1 MMTREHHRRR
11 SPEYSRRRRKE
22 RRDSREQLQIQPVP
36 LPLTRYEER
45 DEHQE
50 ERSRAFSPLSSS
62 SSTSSSLLN
71 ISRPSQRFGLGRFF
85 GGGQKQHRVKKKRRF
100 LKFGN
105 SSSSSVGSDLAYGKG
120 YIEKGRSRDF
130 SPTSSNG
137 RSQVVRRSQTDEEI
151 LELGRKFAEIA
162 RQQNAEDLRAAG
174 RSRPSTLIGAASAL
188 NAFRRTNSGNS
199 NRGIGSSKPRR
210 DSSPDDS
217 EWESASEDEDDS
229 SSSEFDSGLAYG
241 SGLSLQ
247 ASAAP
252 PPQLPQS
259 PKSPKSPPRSIF
271 SSPRSLISPR
281 RSPAIHQ
288 KQSVVDPSLFGPVNS
303 LHGYVETPC
312 GFEKVDRSTVSPPH
326 RPYEPSIPPS
336 EVFSET
342 RPLQRL
348 YPVPTSDPS
357 NFDAGGSVV
366 SSNRDF
372 STRARPA
379 PVPIQPPPLQQPKP
393 IAPVS
398 RKVLD
403 SVETDTR
410 YSERSVSKSTIG
422 ETAIA
427 GIAGAAIGA
436 ALSSDRRDDRDKR
449 ENKRERDRDG
459 KRRSKRSDPGVQD
472 ERTDKRKSREDV
484 GETREIREERVDRR
498 REKRYEP
505 DRESERER
513 HWREHIVPELKR
525 ESEEKRRRDD
535 YDSDHDY
542 DNVRDKRED
551 KQKEDREIDRR
562 EVRKDEKR
570 DGRRDKD
577 RTSRSTVE
585 SYKRQEKSEYQSRE
599 GHIDPFQ
606 FQVADDAFPTPLY
619 TTPKRPL
626 TPNVVT
632 VEREP
637 DFSRFEYKG
646 DDSPP
651 QERLS
656 RKDSYERELR
666 DAHDVYEAT
675 EHATAPVSGAA
686 FAAATAAILA
696 EERRGRSHSRGGD
709 ASSRN
714 RSRRG
719 ESPRREKDA
728 VQENANR
735 YYREAELARRI
746 KEEDERARSDDES
759 SVVDKWRKPERKK
772 AAVEIVQPPEMDH
785 PKKKSPYDA
794 PNADVRID
802 NVLQHPDE
810 LSRFQSPDIEG
821 LSQPPLFNV
830 RDPSAERERP
840 MLNIVRP
847 TPVPS
852 PMPEETR
859 SAKEPP
865 SEPTKEVDTPKSN
878 PTPDVVI
885 EPRDEAPPAPP
896 TPKSVSWGENQT
908 KRYVVE
914 SPEREDD
921 PYSGAKIVTPAKT
934 PRARRRSAWEKIAAA
949 IGGAED
955 EATSSGTLD
964 RKIDT
969 DPTKPRRDSVD
980 RATRRFPAEIESA
993 YDSPPVPG
1001 PKPSI
1006 LKGSPMPG
1014 TFAEDPAFTAN
1025 IAAALEGSGFD
1036 PNIVIDNA
1044 SFHRRDS
1051 PPGSN
1056 ESGVYQAPFV
1066 ESVTDLGSNVAPR
1079 PLISQNNQE
1088 HGFVIGEVS
1097 ETPSDEKDISTDNS
1111 LILSELNKKD
1121 RRKQEKVV
1129 ERDGYEKPKIIVDD
1143 SRPADTSRSSADDD
1157 WDPASGK
1164 LSRKERKRRERA
1176 ARAQSVD
1183 DGIALD
1189 DASRKDQELEAEF
1202 MGAAA
1207 ADEEESSSL
1216 KKKKKAKR
1224 AVIVQEASKQPDVA
1238 ESSKV
1243 TIPVD
1248 AFQDIQDAKAME
1260 RPKIT
1265 IPVNAYQ
1272 DVLDAKDAQLDDT
1285 RDLRKSSSESKRDAE
1300 TYDLPTRS
1308 LPEPE
1313 HLEQSIKDILDSRA
1327 PSIPEEER
1335 DSPRKSSRR
1344 SKRDSGAYESFS
1356 RTAPP
1361 SELTMESS
1369 YGLVDNDRIPATEE
1383 GPDTPTKSRK
1393 KSERGDSEIFGPSS
1407 RPALT
1412 SEPSIEIVTKD
1423 GLPET
1428 TPNPDDDQNVFM
1440 KRNRRG
1446 TIDAE
1451 FTSSPA
1457 QSTADWYAPKE
1468 SSKSKL
1474 DSVVYDL
1481 PPRVESSEDIVE
1493 SPKEMTAPFSDWR
1506 DEPAA
1511 VAEEQPSTPKKSK
1524 KKSKRD
1530 SIIQE
1535 ELPSTPVSR
1544 SATPSLSSAK
1554 KSKRDSVVFDSP
1566 SRSAPT
1572 SDIGTDSSP
1581 KKSKKKKKRPSTP
1594 GDFPEDDG
1602 KPSESE
1608 PPDQKKDSVEVSN
1621 RDFSSILS
1629 EINRSDDQRPGKVFA
1644 RVDTMDDGKSI
1655 PGAADRKER
1664 KDTKSGGFFNRF
1676 RSSIGIAEEKERSRN
1691 KAEEDKKNSFLDNAD
1706 TLGAGVGSM
1715 GVAITPSPQESRSNA
1730 INAPLEEAQIAP
1742 STPKRQ
1748 STSPSE
1754 AEIVDP
1760 EIAPRE
1766 IRPAID
1772 PKYGDLLPLP
1782 PSRPGSPV
1790 PELSDDFPDLPE
1802 SRPETPE
1809 HERHLREIHSH
1820 VRRRSAHETPTKTP
1834 TKTPTTRPRTPSQSA
1849 IPISFRLGHR
1859 HTPSNGRSSPLA
1871 SPIVGNSEMGSESK
1885 SRSRPIS
1892 WEGSREFKPLLL
1904 LQRGARGSIGSVGSL
1919 EISSSPERES
1929 PLRDVS
1935 PSESEI
1941 HEHRSQSLRR
1951 LLAGSPDHNPPM
1963 RDSAFTIPAYTT
1975 PGVTTPSEPNFTFE
1989 STHGAESPQT
1999 PDDSGVN
2006 KLSHESPHQRDI
2018 EVDDHHL
2025 EPVPEQ
2031 PILEAA
2037 EDTELPLPKS
2047 EFTETAF
2054 SSDELSPL
2062 TAKRPSD
2069 IHFPPSPSTTVA
2081 THERGDFG
2089 ETIESPVERS
2099 VEVVVPR
2106 IEMTEP
2112 TPKESELPT
2121 THSDL
2126 DLTHENEFVDSLEA
2140 QDKEQNR
2147 DMLTSYPFLE
2157 AEASRSVDTLLTAMT
2172 HFEDTEPD
2180 ETVYSFEESL
2190 VTQEDEKP
2198 QELKPADE
2206 KLQETKSVDELPQ
2219 ETQLVDEKVATP
2231 PEIPT
2236 NVEVAQIQE
2245 EPRRRS
2251 RILEQLRAAQQ
2262 AKESKP
2268 VERSVPIKES
2278 PPAESSKEEVQQ
2290 PSGKADTSDAKQ
2302 AAPSP
2307 FQPLDQG
2314 GWLSS
2319 FRSSWR
2325 SGLLP
2330 RPWQL
2335 PKASDSKE
2343 KENDSKSATTS
2354 EATSSVPPSVESRE
2368 VQPPEETLKE
2378 TISAPEPEPE
2388 PEASNVQQ
2396 DVSTS
2401 PKKSKK
2407 KKKRKSQVIEPSPD
2421 QFSVADVEEASVDK
2435 TNSQA
2440 TENDQPDPVVP
2451 QESVD
2456 VQPIIV
2462 DTEDTALDKT
2472 TAEPAQDVLAG
2483 AITQEPLDV
2492 EPVAVDTQ
2500 DSGIEELSTNLPRD
2514 EEPDVQT
2521 DVIVPRE
2528 SLDVKPD
2535 ATDARDASV
2544 DTATTQIA
2552 EDDQLEVQQE
2562 VLPGFQPDIQSD
2574 AVIPQESIDV
2584 RPVVPEPQD
2593 TSLDKAFT
2601 EPTSDDQPD
2610 TLPDVQPDVIIPQES
2625 LNVQP
2630 TLTDTKEK
2638 RIDETFA
2645 EPTKGQ
2651 HDIEAIVESHVQPD
2665 VITQEPIA
2673 AQLTVKDAQ
2682 DIDSNKSPM
2691 QLAEDNLPDV
2701 LIPQESL
2708 DVQPHLTEEAPAQEE
2723 TIVTEE
2729 FAETGKELGAVE
2741 ETPTI
2746 EPNAPL
2752 NEHLPESERVLEPIA
2767 AENESSITDTM
2778 IDAEPAESITKPE
2791 ATLPESQTT
2800 IEPDSLIPQ
2809 PNQSVPEAEIFT
2821 PEPES
2826 IATEL
2831 VVPAIEEESNRD
2843 EVETKETATT
2853 DVEPKET
2860 TVVGLETTGVGKEI
2874 PPVEVEPTVVESD
2887 IPSSKPELIVEPE
2900 PVVAEK
2906 VDPIA
2911 DAELIMDEIAPRS
2924 TEKEVATAEELPVV
2938 EDEMV
2943 EAPTPLTEPSSSS
2956 PKKEKKK
2963 KKKKGKK
2970 QQPSENDQDEPAT
2983 PLEELVQPT
2992 EQSTQESNVEK
3003 PDVLPVE
3010 PEASTQDLPAAA
3022 DIPDASLDKAP
3033 AQPDQPDQS
3042 DVAIPQESHDAQPS
3056 LPEEIPSTPTTPK
3069 KFKKKKR
3076 GKKTQTS
3083 EPEPEA
3089 EIAGE
3094 QVAPEEEKSQPPPVE
3109 VSSPP
3114 IMPEVEST
3122 PQPESHRPHSAPIGD
3137 VEVVADHTEPEHQL
3151 IPPAE
3156 EKSVS
3161 ENLPSEEPQTVGEFG
3176 RDEESSRQITGSDEP
3191 AVPVSVEP
3199 VIDSLDDRQPLLPSN
3214 LEQEERVPSASQLVS
3229 EEVQLPSEILKS
3241 EEPIEFSIPQ
3251 EDPNT
3256 EQQHDEQHMLMET
3269 SSESPVAQ
3277 DSKSLEQ
3284 VNVDESSLQPNV
3296 LLSGEHARDHQVPAS
3311 IAPLETPLSEPNSTE
3326 GLQEKSPEQIEVVQE
3341 PESSGEKVVID
3352 EPQSSS
3358 LSVEPIVEQ
3367 PQEMALPEQE
3377 PGSKKGKKSQE
3388 RKDTSELVDTPV
3400 ETPADIGT
3408 TQELPP
3414 PITPTDV
3421 IVDELPVAGE
3431 VEEKPAEE
3439 ATELAGDNSLP
3450 EPTKSSKKSKKGK
3463 KKRQKSDATDLT
3475 NEPETPQ
3482 VDAQAPEPITI
3493 EDHEPATNATEP
3505 AVESASQA
3513 EAVTQVTEEQAKD
3526 TLPALPSEA
3535 QESVNLT
3542 EEGVQPGEKLGDNV
3556 QAINPDEQAEPI
3568 QIEELPQP
3576 EEPLEPTE
3584 ATKSEEPS
3592 KVEESVQIQEPIAI
3606 EEPPQPEPLSN
3617 VERSLELEQPI
3628 KAEEPTRSEEF
3639 MQAESTLEAPA
3650 EVEVVE
3656 LPSKAAG
3663 DVIQGIDSENQT
3675 GPTQIQ
3681 DPSKLDVSLQPT
3693 ESTQPETS
3701 EVSEP
3706 IADRVEP
3713 IGDNVPLQD
3722 SSSKVYEEEGK
3733 ETRQIIDAPA
3743 LTDEPESSKSVEE
3756 PTVVETGAEDR
3767 QIADDAHIPT
3777 SDLGPAAG
3785 DQLEEAQ
3792 APEPESPS
3800 SKKQAKKDKKKK
3812 KKRGSVQSEPVAD
3825 DIPRDASQASDAQPV
3840 VNEQH
3845 GASDEVTP
3853 QIDPPAN
3860 VDTITE
3866 DTQVHAAQNETED
3879 KELKPEE
3886 LKVEESEGQLP
3897 TVTEE
3902 TPVPPTVAPEISAEP
3917 STIPEETEQPR
3928 EEGLETE
3935 SVPTTPKKS
3944 KKDRKKKRRQSV
3956 QLAESSEQ
3964 TTMEASTQPDV
3975 EFPES
3980 DPAFKPD
3987 SASADIPPP
3996 SDDLPKPED
4005 RDDKSD
4011 GAERSLIPETPLPDE
4026 AVEPLDQPSSHIEP
4040 EQKPDILIDE
4050 GDKLE
4055 PQDTTVPMLLEDA
4068 RVNEPEAQP
4077 PVETSSNDV
4086 PHVVQERVDEVLPIE
4101 EQIADDEPPVETDI
4115 AQEPAV
4121 HEVEQAEEVR
4131 LDQDIP
4137 VATDIPEAVQPQDE
4151 VEQTAEAKTETDI
4164 DTIPHVDEPTT
4175 LTPTDVED
4183 DRSREQ
4189 KQVDSQP
4196 IAEDTPTTVMDA
4208 ASPEDTLPEVSTPKK
4223 KSKKKKKRASQV
4235 DLALESGT
4243 ATPSEPQAEPALP
4256 EEAPVQEPSEQP
4268 ESQPIVE
4275 ESAPTKEEVPEIP
4288 EVPVTPS
4295 KLSKKERRKAKKLAE
4310 AEAEAAKES
4319 ESQRN
4324 LLAESGLTES
4334 AGAEAALSQSEQPA
4348 ELPKEQ
4354 PSEQPTEPTKPI
4366 SEVDLPADA
4375 TTSKD
4380 IQEESLQL
4388 PVVDAEPSIHSDKDR
4403 IADSV
4408 ESTVEEMSKPTDQD
4422 QELSKPEQTLITSP
4436 ELENVAKD
4444 LPTDVTP
4451 DQFDESVKHIESNQE
4466 SNTPIVEDKPDM
4478 ILEEPSVH
4486 LGQDRPDV
4494 TEITEDV
4501 ASMPVNLEQ
4510 SVSWPE
4516 QDSNIPL
4523 ESENVAKDMITNDT
4537 ADTAVIET
4545 KTELLTDATALPTTI
4560 SEQNEE
4566 TDRPHTPKLEEQ
4578 EIAPSDSV
4586 SRDLPDPKEGEIVT
4600 IEKPIL
4606 VEEQQQVEPSDIL
4619 EPSKTSETKDIEQ
4632 KDQLPA
4638 DQDVKL
4644 DDVAPKE
4651 PEPEPSS
4658 PVSRKKSKKKK
4669 KRASVQAEL
4678 ESVSGTQTPSNQETI
4693 LSGEP
4698 STTNTTEPASREPV
4712 DTKPNEGEWPKSPA
4726 KSKKDRKRRKATG
4739 TSTPTES
4746 MEVAP
4751 ANAPSGTVIE
4761 ENAPGKLTQEDI
4773 LEVEGHSST
4782 KEIHEEPSP
4791 NPENQ
4796 DENAEDFKT
4805 SHLLK
4810 ETVADSNINQLAPP
4824 TEVEHRAQR
4833 NEAPAN
4839 EPAQDIQSHVEIS
4852 APISPP
4858 RTPITTA
4865 TPMIDIDLSPAQ
4877 LSSHVEHD
4885 RPFDQS
4891 QSPQPGKKAR
4901 THLSSDDAMI
4911 EPLSALTDIPP
4922 QILETSTR
4930 EIPEAFQ
4937 TPDQHMIGTD
4947 DGDAPHKDITPARE
4961 IAVSY
4966 LESQPT
4972 ALHEKHTT
4980 KVEEN
4985 PLIEKASHAGLLPVV
5000 TPQREIAAS
5009 YFEER
5014 SIDEIQTDDNKPED
5028 KPESVAGG
5036 AQIKED
5042 EDTSVLHSEPQPT
5055 EQEPEHAKATAPEI
5069 AREPSPIH
5077 DAAPSAREI
5086 AASLMES
5093 RPKSSGKQS
5102 EPPKDLASSTEDVSF
5117 TFPTGGATLSVED
5130 LDSSQKSEDENKQ
5143 QKDVDKATPD
5153 KEDPLNDSTA
5163 REISEHKTPGKS
5175 GRTAARPSAEVERT
5189 KTPSKPLET
5198 KPLGDL
5204 PRQDSFPENIESP
5217 IVGREVQRM
5226 QRDLPEPR
5234 ESSQETAAPREP
5246 PASEIIK
5253 RLDDL
5258 DTSENVDEPK
5268 SAKEPKLDN
5277 ALLKSLSPRPI
5288 LDYSSSG
5295 RNSPRVSLPPVEEET
5310 REEIEKERRQ
5320 SHASKRSSVTVEPN
5334 RDSGFSTDSPH
5345 PKRRS
5350 LADPSLRDSGVH
5362 LRDWIDDEPKKA
5374 VESPEEEQGSA
5385 IRTPQPNEK
5394 RSKKLGLGNDTPKL
5408 ETPITRSQESD
5419 AQPVTDPKKLAQLSR
5434 SSSKTSKS
5442 YGDLGQQVQQQR
5454 SVSDNI
5460 SRTTTTP
5467 RSEGLP
5473 QARRSLSNTSISR
5486 FSRTRTPD
5494 PLRFRPESPGSYT
5507 FNRSGNYTPPLLRR
5521 VDRRMSGDL
5530 RSLSSNLP
5538 NNDETK
5544 ETKENLHTNQ
5554 NLNQSTPTPI
5564 ANEGRV
5570 RAKDMTDVY
5579 DGYGEGRIGSPRSPT
5594 RPQSM
5599 RRRQSMQVLELESRV
5614 EQLIAENRAL
5624 ADAKLH
5630 AEQNL
5635 NNQAVSA
5642 ITERDAEIESLK
5654 ASLEWLRKEVTRLTE
5669 INEGLHSANNV
5680 LALKHNEKY
5689 GQLESRHASTSKQ
5702 LEEFQSTRDQ
5712 FNRTLEQKDAEIQE
5726 LRAQLEATKEQVRE
5740 MQQQILATKPP
5751 DAEFLRLKD
5760 EDHFDHRCQ
5769 QLCSHVQ
5776 QWVLR
5781 FSKFSD
5787 MRACRL
5793 TTEINDEKIIDR
5805 LDNAVLDGS
5814 DVDTYL
5820 SDRVR
5825 RRDIFMSMTMNM
5837 IWEFVFTR
5845 YLFGMDREQRQKL
5858 KSLEKLLQEVGPPQ
5872 AVRQWRAVTLTLL
5885 SKRPAFGDQR
5895 NQDTEAVVQAI
5906 FQTLCMILPPPSNLE
5921 AQIQSQLRR
5930 VMREAVDLS
5939 IEMRT
5944 QRAEYMMLPPLQP
5957 EYDGNGDLARTV
5969 SFNAALM
5976 NERSGDK
5983 KTNDQYEAEG
5993 AVVRTVLFPLVVKK
6007 GDDNGVGDEEIVICP
6022 AQVLVAKPP
6031 GHAPARMV
6039 TPSSDAGGVPLSRG
6053 ATPSMSAAGQST
6065 VSVQMQD
6072 APLPMPTPPHERD
6085 YI

>member
-36 LPLTRYEER
+36 MPLTRYEER

-241 SGLSLQ
+241 SGLSLH

-252 PPQLPQS
+252 PPPQLPQ
-259 PKSPKSPPRSIF
+259 SPKSPPRSIF

-288 KQSVVDPSLFGPVNS
+288 KPSVVDPSLFGPVNS

-336 EVFSET
+336 EVLSET

-348 YPVPTSDPS
+348 YPIPTSDPS

-366 SSNRDF
+366 SSNRDL
-372 STRARPA
+372 STRPRPA

-403 SVETDTR
+403 SVETDPR
-410 YSERSVSKSTIG
+410 YSERSVSKSAIG
-422 ETAIA
+422 EATIA

-436 ALSSDRRDDRDKR
+436 VFSADRKDDRDKR
-449 ENKRERDRDG
+449 ESKRERERERDG
-459 KRRSKRSDPGVQD
+459 KRRSKRSDAAVQD
-472 ERTDKRKSREDV
+472 ERTDKRKSREDLR
-484 GETREIREERVDRR
+484 ETREIREERVDRR
-498 REKRYEP
+498 REKRHEP
-505 DRESERER
+505 ERESERER

-535 YDSDHDY
+535 YDFDHDN
-542 DNVRDKRED
+542 DNVRDIRED
-551 KQKEDREIDRR
+551 KRKEDREIDHR

-570 DGRRDKD
+570 DGRRDEN
-577 RTSRSTVE
+577 RPSRSTAE
-585 SYKRQEKSEYQSRE
+585 SYKRQEGPEYQSRE
-599 GHIDPFQ
+599 SHIDPFQ

-637 DFSRFEYKG
+637 DFSRFEYNG
-646 DDSPP
+646 NDSPP

-696 EERRGRSHSRGGD
+696 EERRGRSRSRGGD

-719 ESPRREKDA
+719 ESPQRERDA

-735 YYREAELARRI
+735 YYREAELARRM

-759 SVVDKWRKPERKK
+759 SVVDKWKKSERRK

-785 PKKKSPYDA
+785 PKKKGPYDA

-810 LSRFQSPDIEG
+810 LSRFRSPDVEG
-821 LSQPPLFNV
+821 LSEPPLFNV

-852 PMPEETR
+852 PMPEEIR
-859 SAKEPP
+859 SAKEPI
-865 SEPTKEVDTPKSN
+865 SEPTKEVDTPSSK
-878 PTPDVVI
+878 PTADVVN

-921 PYSGAKIVTPAKT
+921 PYSGAKIVTPAKA

-955 EATSSGTLD
+955 EATSSGILD
-964 RKIDT
+964 RKVDT
-969 DPTKPRRDSVD
+969 GPTKPRRDSVD
-980 RATRRFPAEIESA
+980 RMNRRFPAEIESA

-1079 PLISQNNQE
+1079 PVILQNNQE

-1111 LILSELNKKD
+1111 QILSELNKRD

-1143 SRPADTSRSSADDD
+1143 SRPVDTSRSSADDD

-1176 ARAQSVD
+1176 AKGQSVD

-1207 ADEEESSSL
+1207 ADDEESSSL
-1216 KKKKKAKR
+1216 KKKKKSKR
-1224 AVIVQEASKQPDVA
+1224 AVIVQEASTQPDVA
-1238 ESSKV
+1238 EGSKV
-1243 TIPVD
+1243 TVPVD

-1272 DVLDAKDAQLDDT
+1272 DVLDAKDAKLDDT
-1285 RDLRKSSSESKRDAE
+1285 QDLRKNSGESKRDTE

-1313 HLEQSIKDILDSRA
+1313 HSEEGTKEILDSRE

-1335 DSPRKSSRR
+1335 NSPRKSSRR
-1344 SKRDSGAYESFS
+1344 SKRDSSAYESFS
-1356 RTAPP
+1356 RTVPP

-1369 YGLVDNDRIPATEE
+1369 YGLVDDDRIPATEE
-1383 GPDTPTKSRK
+1383 GADASTKVKK

-1407 RPALT
+1407 RSAVV

-1423 GLPET
+1423 GLPGT
-1428 TPNPDDDQNVFM
+1428 TPNAEDDQNVFM
-1440 KRNRRG
+1440 KQNRRG

-1451 FTSSPA
+1451 FASSPA

-1468 SSKSKL
+1468 LGKSRL
-1474 DSVVYDL
+1474 DSVIYDL
-1481 PPRVESSEDIVE
+1481 PPRLESSEDIVE
-1493 SPKEMTAPFSDWR
+1493 SPTEMTAPFSDWR
-1506 DEPAA
+1506 DETPA

-1524 KKSKRD
+1524 KKSKRG

-1554 KSKRDSVVFDSP
+1554 KSKRDSVMYDSP

-1594 GDFPEDDG
+1594 GDFPEDDA
-1602 KPSESE
+1602 KPSEGE

-1629 EINRSDDQRPGKVFA
+1629 EINRSDDQRPVKGPA
-1644 RVDTMDDGKSI
+1644 RVDTMDDGKSMSSI

-1664 KDTKSGGFFNRF
+1664 KGTKSGGFFDRF

-1742 STPKRQ
+1742 STPERP
-1748 STSPSE
+1748 SILPSE

-1871 SPIVGNSEMGSESK
+1871 SPIVGNSEMGSEPR

-1904 LQRGARGSIGSVGSL
+1904 LQRASRGSIGSVGSL

-1963 RDSAFTIPAYTT
+1963 RDSAFTIPAYTA
-1975 PGVTTPSEPNFTFE
+1975 PAVTTPSEPNFTFE
-1989 STHGAESPQT
+1989 SVHGDESPQT
-1999 PDDSGVN
+1999 PDDGGVH

-2037 EDTELPLPKS
+2037 EDAELPLPKH
-2047 EFTETAF
+2047 EFTDTAL

-2081 THERGDFG
+2081 THERVDLS

-2099 VEVVVPR
+2099 VEVNVPR

-2140 QDKEQNR
+2140 QDKEQDR
-2147 DMLTSYPFLE
+2147 GMLTSYPFLE
-2157 AEASRSVDTLLTAMT
+2157 AEASRSADTLLTAMT

-2180 ETVYSFEESL
+2180 ETVYSFEEPQVS
-2190 VTQEDEKP
+2190 QEDEKP
-2198 QELKPADE
+2198 QKLELADE
-2206 KLQETKSVDELPQ
+2206 KLQETQPADEKPQ
-2219 ETQLVDEKVATP
+2219 EPQSVDEKVVTP

-2262 AKESKP
+2262 AKESKS
-2268 VERSVPIKES
+2268 VEKSVPIKES
-2278 PPAESSKEEVQQ
+2278 PPAGSSKEEVQQ
-2290 PSGKADTSDAKQ
+2290 TSRKVDVSDAKQ

-2307 FQPLDQG
+2307 FQSLDQG

-2335 PKASDSKE
+2335 PKAPDTKE
-2343 KENDSKSATTS
+2343 KESDTKSITTS
-2354 EATSSVPPSVESRE
+2354 EATSSEPPSLETRE
-2368 VQPPEETLKE
+2368 AQPSEEPLKE
-2378 TISAPEPEPE
+2378 VVSAPEPHPE

-2401 PKKSKK
+2401 PKKNKK
-2407 KKKRKSQVIEPSPD
+2407 KKKRKSQVIEPSLD
-2421 QFSVADVEEASVDK
+2421 QPSTADVGEASVDK
-2435 TNSQA
+2435 TTSQA
-2440 TENDQPDPVVP
+2440 TENDQPDLVVP
-2451 QESVD
+2451 QESVGI
-2456 VQPIIV
+2456 QPLIA
-2462 DTEDTALDKT
+2462 DTQDTTLDKT
-2472 TAEPAQDVLAG
+2472 TTKPAQDNQPDSSARELLN
-2483 AITQEPLDV
+2483 TESDT
-2492 EPVAVDTQ
+2492 VD
-2500 DSGIEELSTNLPRD
+2500 IRD
-2514 EEPDVQT
+2514 PDVQEPPT
-2521 DVIVPRE
+2521 DLLRDEQPGAQSSTIIPQE
-2528 SLDVKPD
+2528 LLDGQP
-2535 ATDARDASV
+2535 DARDMGKDLAPTRV
-2544 DTATTQIA
+2544 A
-2552 EDDQLEVQQE
+2552 EDDRLDTQQE
-2562 VLPGFQPDIQSD
+2562 TLPDFQPDIQLG
-2574 AVIPQESIDV
+2574 AAIPQESNDLQ
-2584 RPVVPEPQD
+2584 PVTAETQD
-2593 TSLDKAFT
+2593 TSLDQAST
-2601 EPTSDDQPD
+2601 EPTRDQPD
-2610 TLPDVQPDVIIPQES
+2610 TLPDVPSDVLIPEES
-2625 LNVQP
+2625 LTVQP
-2630 TLTDTKEK
+2630 TLADAQDK
-2638 RIDETFA
+2638 RIDESLA
-2645 EPTKGQ
+2645 APTR
-2651 HDIEAIVESHVQPD
+2651 DLDAVIEANVQPEA
-2665 VITQEPIA
+2665 ISQEPLN
-2673 AQLTVKDAQ
+2673 AQPTVTDTK

-2691 QLAEDNLPDV
+2691 QLVEGNLPDV
-2701 LIPQESL
+2701 LIPQELL
-2708 DVQPHLTEEAPAQEE
+2708 DVQPHLTEEAPVQDENVIIEE
-2723 TIVTEE
+2723 L
-2729 FAETGKELGAVE
+2729 AKTGKELDTTE
-2741 ETPTI
+2741 EASAI
-2746 EPNAPL
+2746 EPKAPL
-2752 NEHLPESERVLEPIA
+2752 NEHLPESERELELIT
-2767 AENESSITDTM
+2767 AENESSITDTKV
-2778 IDAEPAESITKPE
+2778 DAEPVESTAKPE
-2791 ATLPESQTT
+2791 ATLPESQTS
-2800 IEPDSLIPQ
+2800 IEPESLIPQ
-2809 PNQSVPEAEIFT
+2809 PNQPVHEAEILT

-2826 IATEL
+2826 TATER
-2831 VVPAIEEESNRD
+2831 VMPAIEEESSRGD
-2843 EVETKETATT
+2843 AETKETATT
-2853 DVEPKET
+2853 DAEPKET
-2860 TVVGLETTGVGKEI
+2860 TIAELETVGVGKEI
-2874 PPVEVEPTVVESD
+2874 PPVEVEPTVAESD

-2900 PVVAEK
+2900 PAIIEREPFVTEQ
-2906 VDPIA
+2906 VDPSA
-2911 DAELIMDEIAPRS
+2911 DAELIVGEVAPRAA
-2924 TEKEVATAEELPVV
+2924 EKELGSTAEEPPTV

-2943 EAPTPLTEPSSSS
+2943 EAPTPLAEPSSSS
-2956 PKKEKKK
+2956 PKKDKKK

-2970 QQPSENDQDEPAT
+2970 QQPSDNDQDGPAT
-2983 PLEELVQPT
+2983 PLEEPVQPA

-3003 PDVLPVE
+3003 SEVLSVE
-3010 PEASTQDLPAAA
+3010 LEALTQDIPAAA
-3022 DIPDASLDKAP
+3022 DTPDAGLDKAP
-3033 AQPDQPDQS
+3033 VQLDQPDQR
-3042 DVAIPQESHDAQPS
+3042 DVAVPQDSHDAQPS

-3069 KFKKKKR
+3069 KSKKKKR

-3083 EPEPEA
+3083 ELEPEA

-3094 QVAPEEEKSQPPPVE
+3094 QVTVEEENPRPPPVE
-3109 VSSPP
+3109 ATSFS
-3114 IMPEVEST
+3114 IASEIDAT
-3122 PQPESHRPHSAPIGD
+3122 PQPESHIPRSPPIGD
-3137 VEVVADHTEPEHQL
+3137 AEVVADHTEPEHQFIL
-3151 IPPAE
+3151 PAE

-3161 ENLPSEEPQTVGEFG
+3161 ETLPSEESQTVGEFG
-3176 RDEESSRQITGSDEP
+3176 RDEESLHQTTGSVGP
-3191 AVPVSVEP
+3191 TVSVSVEP
-3199 VIDSLDDRQPLLPSN
+3199 VIDRLDDRQPSPSLN
-3214 LEQEERVPSASQLVS
+3214 LEEERAPPTSHLVL
-3229 EEVQLPSEILKS
+3229 EEVQSPSEILKS
-3241 EEPIEFSIPQ
+3241 EEPTEFSIPP
-3251 EDPNT
+3251 EDPKT
-3256 EQQHDEQHMLMET
+3256 EQQHDGQHMLMET

-3277 DSKSLEQ
+3277 DSKSLDQ
-3284 VNVDESSLQPNV
+3284 VNVDESWLQPNV

-3311 IAPLETPLSEPNSTE
+3311 IAPLEAPLSEPNSTE

-3341 PESSGEKVVID
+3341 PEPSAEKVVTD
-3352 EPQSSS
+3352 EAQSSS
-3358 LSVEPIVEQ
+3358 PSVEPTIEQ
-3367 PQEMALPEQE
+3367 PQEMALPERE
-3377 PGSKKGKKSQE
+3377 SDNKKGKKNQE
-3388 RKDTSELVDTPV
+3388 RQDTSEFVGIPV
-3400 ETPADIGT
+3400 ETPADDGT
-3408 TQELPP
+3408 TQELPH
-3414 PITPTDV
+3414 PITPSDS
-3421 IVDELPVAGE
+3421 IVDELPVAEE
-3431 VEEKPAEE
+3431 VEGNPAEE
-3439 ATELAGDNSLP
+3439 STQLTGDNSLS
-3450 EPTKSSKKSKKGK
+3450 EPTKSSKKSKKSK

-3482 VDAQAPEPITI
+3482 ADAQVPEPITV
-3493 EDHEPATNATEP
+3493 EDREPATNFTEP
-3505 AVESASQA
+3505 IVESAAQA
-3513 EAVTQVTEEQAKD
+3513 EVVTQVTEEQAKD

-3535 QESVNLT
+3535 QEPVNVT
-3542 EEGVQPGEKLGDNV
+3542 EETVQPGEKLDDNIR
-3556 QAINPDEQAEPI
+3556 AINPNEQTEPI
-3568 QIEELPQP
+3568 QIEELSQP
-3576 EEPLEPTE
+3576 EEPPKPTGI
-3584 ATKSEEPS
+3584 AQSEEPL
-3592 KVEESVQIQEPIAI
+3592 KVEEPVQIQEPIVI

-3617 VERSLELEQPI
+3617 VERSLDLEQPI

-3639 MQAESTLEAPA
+3639 MQAEPAPEASA
-3650 EVEVVE
+3650 EIEVVE
-3656 LPSKAAG
+3656 LPSKTIG
-3663 DVIQGIDSENQT
+3663 DVIQGLDSENQI
-3675 GPTQIQ
+3675 GPTQIE

-3693 ESTQPETS
+3693 ESTQSETS
-3701 EVSEP
+3701 EVPEP
-3706 IADRVEP
+3706 IADRIEP
-3713 IGDNVPLQD
+3713 IGDSVPPQD
-3722 SSSKVYEEEGK
+3722 SSGKEYEEEGE
-3733 ETRQIIDAPA
+3733 ETRQTIDAPA

-3756 PTVVETGAEDR
+3756 PAVVETGAEDR
-3767 QIADDAHIPT
+3767 QITDDAQIPT
-3777 SDLGPAAG
+3777 PDLGPAAG
-3785 DQLEEAQ
+3785 DQLEEAR

-3812 KKRGSVQSEPVAD
+3812 KKRGSIQSEPVTD
-3825 DIPRDASQASDAQPV
+3825 DIPQDAPQASDSPSV
-3840 VNEQH
+3840 INEQL
-3845 GASDEVTP
+3845 GASDEAAL
-3853 QIDPPAN
+3853 QIEPPTN
-3860 VDTITE
+3860 VETVTE
-3866 DTQVHAAQNETED
+3866 DAQVNPAQNETED
-3879 KELKPEE
+3879 KGLKPE
-3886 LKVEESEGQLP
+3886 VEEEQGQLP

-3902 TPVPPTVAPEISAEP
+3902 TRVIPTVEPEISPEP
-3917 STIPEETEQPR
+3917 STIPEEPEQPR
-3928 EEGLETE
+3928 EEGLGTE

-3944 KKDRKKKRRQSV
+3944 KKDKKEKRQSV

-3964 TTMEASTQPDV
+3964 PAMEAPTQPVVD
-3975 EFPES
+3975 FPES
-3980 DPAFKPD
+3980 SSILNRDL
-3987 SASADIPPP
+3987 ASVDEP
-3996 SDDLPKPED
+3996 SQSDFLPKPED
-4005 RDDKSD
+4005 HGDDKPDSI
-4011 GAERSLIPETPLPDE
+4011 ERSLKPEAPLQDE
-4026 AVEPLDQPSSHIEP
+4026 AVDPLDQPTSHIEP
-4040 EQKPDILIDE
+4040 EQKPDNPVDE
-4050 GDKLE
+4050 DKLE
-4055 PQDTTVPMLLEDA
+4055 SQDTNVPVVLEDTQ
-4068 RVNEPEAQP
+4068 VNESEAQLP
-4077 PVETSSNDV
+4077 ETSSNDV
-4086 PHVVQERVDEVLPIE
+4086 PDNDQQRVDEMVPIE
-4101 EQIADDEPPVETDI
+4101 EQKADGESPIETDI
-4115 AQEPAV
+4115 AQEPAM
-4121 HEVEQAEEVR
+4121 HEESQAEEVR
-4131 LDQDIP
+4131 LDQDTLP

-4151 VEQTAEAKTETDI
+4151 AEQTAEAKTETDLT
-4164 DTIPHVDEPTT
+4164 TIPQIDEPVT
-4175 LTPTDVED
+4175 LVPTNVD
-4183 DRSREQ
+4183 DDQSREQ
-4189 KQVDSQP
+4189 KTVDSQP
-4196 IAEDTPTTVMDA
+4196 IVEDVLATATDA
-4208 ASPEDTLPEVSTPKK
+4208 ASPEDALPEVSTPKK

-4235 DLALESGT
+4235 NLAPESGT
-4243 ATPSEPQAEPALP
+4243 ATPSEPQEQKPEVEPVLP
-4256 EEAPVQEPSEQP
+4256 KEAPVQESSGQP
-4268 ESQPIVE
+4268 ENQPTIE
-4275 ESAPTKEEVPEIP
+4275 EPAPVKEEVADIP

-4295 KLSKKERRKAKKLAE
+4295 RLSKKERRKAKKLAE

-4319 ESQRN
+4319 ESQHN
-4324 LLAESGLTES
+4324 LLRESGLVES
-4334 AGAEAALSQSEQPA
+4334 AGVEAALSQTEQLADPPKGQSSEQ
-4348 ELPKEQ
+4348 L
-4354 PSEQPTEPTKPI
+4354 TEPTNPT
-4366 SEVDLPADA
+4366 SEINLPAEA
-4375 TTSKD
+4375 ITSEGT
-4380 IQEESLQL
+4380 QGENLQL
-4388 PVVDAEPSIHSDKDR
+4388 PVVDAELPIDSSKDR
-4403 IADSV
+4403 VADIV
-4408 ESTVEEMSKPTDQD
+4408 ESTERDTPKPADQD
-4422 QELSKPEQTLITSP
+4422 QELSKSEQAIIAPP

-4444 LPTDVTP
+4444 LPMDETVGQLDQP
-4451 DQFDESVKHIESNQE
+4451 DRSVEHVESHKESNAPVAE
-4466 SNTPIVEDKPDM
+4466 DEPDTIV
-4478 ILEEPSVH
+4478 EEPSIH
-4486 LGQDRPDV
+4486 LSQDRVD
-4494 TEITEDV
+4494 TIENMEGITSAPID
-4501 ASMPVNLEQ
+4501 LEQ
-4510 SVSWPE
+4510 GASELE
-4516 QDSNIPL
+4516 QYSALPHDT
-4523 ESENVAKDMITNDT
+4523 ENAAKDIIMGDT
-4537 ADTAVIET
+4537 AETTTTAET
-4545 KTELLTDATALPTTI
+4545 VPEPLTDATAIPTTVPKQG
-4560 SEQNEE
+4560 EKE
-4566 TDRPHTPKLEEQ
+4566 TERPRTPKLEEGQ
-4578 EIAPSDSV
+4578 EVAVSHPV
-4586 SRDLPDPKEGEIVT
+4586 SRDLPEHEGGEIATSENPKV
-4600 IEKPIL
+4600 
-4606 VEEQQQVEPSDIL
+4606 VEEQREVEPSDIL
-4619 EPSKTSETKDIEQ
+4619 ESSKTSEMKDIEQ
-4632 KDQLPA
+4632 KDNPTA

-4644 DDVAPKE
+4644 DDAAPKE

-4658 PVSRKKSKKKK
+4658 PISRKKSKREKKK
-4669 KRASVQAEL
+4669 KRASIQAEL
-4678 ESVSGTQTPSNQETI
+4678 GSASGTQTPSNQETT

-4698 STTNTTEPASREPV
+4698 STINTTEPTSREPV
-4712 DTKPNEGEWPKSPA
+4712 DIKPNEGEWPKSPA
-4726 KSKKDRKRRKATG
+4726 KSKKDKKRRKATG
-4739 TSTPTES
+4739 TSTPMES
-4746 MEVAP
+4746 MEAAP

-4796 DENAEDFKT
+4796 DENAEDFNT

-4810 ETVADSNINQLAPP
+4810 ETVADSKINQLAPP

-4833 NEAPAN
+4833 SEAPAN

-4901 THLSSDDAMI
+4901 THLFSDDAMI
-4911 EPLSALTDIPP
+4911 EPLSALSNVPP
-4922 QILETSTR
+4922 QILESSTR
-4930 EIPEAFQ
+4930 EIPESFQ
-4937 TPDQHMIGTD
+4937 TPDQHMIKTD
-4947 DGDAPHKDITPARE
+4947 DSDALHQDITPARE

-4972 ALHEKHTT
+4972 TIHEKHAT
-4980 KVEEN
+4980 KVEKN
-4985 PLIEKASHAGLLPVV
+4985 PLMEKISHAGLLPVV

-5009 YFEER
+5009 YFEGR
-5014 SIDEIQTDDNKPED
+5014 STDEIQAEDNKH
-5028 KPESVAGG
+5028 KSVTGD
-5036 AQIKED
+5036 AQIAQD
-5042 EDTSVLHSEPQPT
+5042 EDTSTLRSGAQPS
-5055 EQEPEHAKATAPEI
+5055 EQEPEHVEAITPEI
-5069 AREPSPIH
+5069 AREPSPIPE
-5077 DAAPSAREI
+5077 AAPSAREI

-5093 RPKSSGKQS
+5093 RPKSSGKQAA
-5102 EPPKDLASSTEDVSF
+5102 PPKDPASSTEDVSS
-5117 TFPTGGATLSVED
+5117 TFPTEGALLSAVD
-5130 LDSSQKSEDENKQ
+5130 LEPQRSEEGKKQ
-5143 QKDVDKATPD
+5143 QKNADNAASD
-5153 KEDPLNDSTA
+5153 KEIPLSDSTP
-5163 REISEHKTPGKS
+5163 REASEHVTSEKAEQIATRS
-5175 GRTAARPSAEVERT
+5175 SAEIERT
-5189 KTPSKPLET
+5189 RTPSSKLLET
-5198 KPLGDL
+5198 KPLEDL

-5217 IVGREVQRM
+5217 IVGREVQRVV
-5226 QRDLPEPR
+5226 QRDLPER
-5234 ESSQETAAPREP
+5234 RQSIQETATPREP

-5258 DTSENVDEPK
+5258 DMSENVDEPR

-5277 ALLKSLSPRPI
+5277 TLLKSLSPRPI

-5320 SHASKRSSVTVEPN
+5320 SHAPKRSSITIEPN

-5345 PKRRS
+5345 PERRS
-5350 LADPSLRDSGVH
+5350 LADSSLRDSGVH
-5362 LRDWIDDEPKKA
+5362 LRDWIEDEPKKA
-5374 VESPEEEQGSA
+5374 VEPPEEEQGSA

-5408 ETPITRSQESD
+5408 ETPITRSQEGD
-5419 AQPVTDPKKLAQLSR
+5419 AQVVTDPKKLSR

-5442 YGDLGQQVQQQR
+5442 YGDLGQEVQQQR

-5460 SRTTTTP
+5460 NRTTTTP

-5507 FNRSGNYTPPLLRR
+5507 FRSGNYTPPLLRR

-5538 NNDETK
+5538 NNPNND

-5579 DGYGEGRIGSPRSPT
+5579 
-5594 RPQSM
+5594 
-5599 RRRQSMQVLELESRV
+5599 
-5614 EQLIAENRAL
+5614 
-5624 ADAKLH
+5624 
-5630 AEQNL
+5630 
-5635 NNQAVSA
+5635 
-5642 ITERDAEIESLK
+5642 
-5654 ASLEWLRKEVTRLTE
+5654 
-5669 INEGLHSANNV
+5669 
-5680 LALKHNEKY
+5680 
-5689 GQLESRHASTSKQ
+5689 
-5702 LEEFQSTRDQ
+5702 
-5712 FNRTLEQKDAEIQE
+5712 
-5726 LRAQLEATKEQVRE
+5726 
-5740 MQQQILATKPP
+5740 
-5751 DAEFLRLKD
+5751 
-5760 EDHFDHRCQ
+5760 
-5769 QLCSHVQ
+5769 
-5776 QWVLR
+5776 
-5781 FSKFSD
+5781 
-5787 MRACRL
+5787 
-5793 TTEINDEKIIDR
+5793 
-5805 LDNAVLDGS
+5805 
-5814 DVDTYL
+5814 
-5820 SDRVR
+5820 
-5825 RRDIFMSMTMNM
+5825 
-5837 IWEFVFTR
+5837 
-5845 YLFGMDREQRQKL
+5845 
-5858 KSLEKLLQEVGPPQ
+5858 
-5872 AVRQWRAVTLTLL
+5872 
-5885 SKRPAFGDQR
+5885 
-5895 NQDTEAVVQAI
+5895 
-5906 FQTLCMILPPPSNLE
+5906 
-5921 AQIQSQLRR
+5921 
-5930 VMREAVDLS
+5930 
-5939 IEMRT
+5939 
-5944 QRAEYMMLPPLQP
+5944 
-5957 EYDGNGDLARTV
+5957 
-5969 SFNAALM
+5969 
-5976 NERSGDK
+5976 
-5983 KTNDQYEAEG
+5983 
-5993 AVVRTVLFPLVVKK
+5993 
-6007 GDDNGVGDEEIVICP
+6007 
-6022 AQVLVAKPP
+6022 
-6031 GHAPARMV
+6031 
-6039 TPSSDAGGVPLSRG
+6039 
-6053 ATPSMSAAGQST
+6053 
-6065 VSVQMQD
+6065 
-6072 APLPMPTPPHERD
+6072 
-6085 YI
+6085 